1 MKSMNNPVIWTD
13 ADLDGA
19 GSYTLF
25 KWINDQEYELHT
37 TTAKSFQQ
45 DMSNWINAN
54 DNNIK
59 REIYILDLDV
69 SDSIALIDLPNIT
82 VYDHHPAHVNSKEKY
97 RNANVILEE
106 CTSCVKLIFKDFHK
120 KYPEQVLK
128 LTTAQTTLIAF
139 VNDYDCYALKYKQ
152 SYILNVIYWNLFGN
166 RVAEFYNQFKDGFT
180 GFNAKHIAM
189 FDIHE
194 KRLKQIISEL
204 EYNRKNIP
212 IQGEKRKVVCALA
225 DYAINDV
232 ADHLIK
238 NKNAEIA
245 IVVNLKSGTVSFRK
259 LKNCSVHL
267 GKLASALCDGGGH
280 EYAAGG
286 KVCDKFLDFCKFF

>member
-82 VYDHHPAHVNSKEKY
+82 VYDHHPAHVNSKL
-97 RNANVILEE
+97 RM
-106 CTSCVKLIFKDFHK
+106 
-120 KYPEQVLK
+120 
-128 LTTAQTTLIAF
+128 
-139 VNDYDCYALKYKQ
+139 
-152 SYILNVIYWNLFGN
+152 
-166 RVAEFYNQFKDGFT
+166 FT
-180 GFNAKHIAM
+180 
-189 FDIHE
+189 
-194 KRLKQIISEL
+194 EL
-204 EYNRKNIP
+204 
-212 IQGEKRKVVCALA
+212 
-225 DYAINDV
+225 
-232 ADHLIK
+232 
-238 NKNAEIA
+238 
-245 IVVNLKSGTVSFRK
+245 
-259 LKNCSVHL
+259 
-267 GKLASALCDGGGH
+267 
-280 EYAAGG
+280 
-286 KVCDKFLDFCKFF
+286 